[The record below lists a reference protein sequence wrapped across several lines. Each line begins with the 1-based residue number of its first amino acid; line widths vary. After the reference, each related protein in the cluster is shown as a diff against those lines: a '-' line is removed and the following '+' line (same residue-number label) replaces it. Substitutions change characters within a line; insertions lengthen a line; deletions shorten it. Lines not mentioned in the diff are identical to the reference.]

1 MFKSG
6 IHRGIKC
13 YITFMVVF
21 ISPRSLK
28 ITTQTSI
35 SFSLISFISCWKLST
50 SVQVISSLGSLDYQD
65 FLFLHYSLYPIEYRK
80 FVMVVSILYMY
91 IYFISRAYKNRVE
104 HCISSVSPLCIFPLY
119 INFMTNILGCYT
131 KELDDFLLIG

>member
-1 MFKSG
+1 MLYYLYGG
-6 IHRGIKC
+6 IYLPSIIENYNSNVHKFFINFFYFMLK
-13 YITFMVVF
+13 TFN
-21 ISPRSLK
+21 IRPSNLK
-28 ITTQTSI
+28 
-35 SFSLISFISCWKLST
+35 
-50 SVQVISSLGSLDYQD
+50 SLDYQG
-65 FLFLHYSLYPIEYRK
+65 FLFHHYSLYPIEYRK

-104 HCISSVSPLCIFPLY
+104 HCISSVTPLCIFPLY